1 MFHLILLL
9 NLNVKLW
16 NAGNTELVAYT
27 ARLLKDLH
35 QPLCLPRGSQSL
47 HLILT
52 LYWSSFKS
60 TIEILWILHHLILNW
75 FRRDWW
81 NWNAHIHVNCQI
93 VSWNSIVYHVALDL
107 FRYKGIWN
115 SLNFRIRIEN
125 ALDSKCKCNCK
136 AGVSSNLVVI
146 GTIRLDK
153 MFSKI
158 KYVWNNV

>member
-9 NLNVKLW
+9 NSNVKLW
-16 NAGNTELVAYT
+16 NAGHTELVECA
-27 ARLLKDLH
+27 ARPLKDLH
-35 QPLCLPRGSQSL
+35 QPCVFPEAQSL
-47 HLILT
+47 PLILT
-52 LYWSSFKS
+52 LYRSSFKS
-60 TIEILWILHHLILNW
+60 TAEILWILHLLILNW

-81 NWNAHIHVNCQI
+81 NLNAHIHVNCQI
-93 VSWNSIVYHVALDL
+93 VSWNSIVYHMALDL

-136 AGVSSNLVVI
+136 AGVSSDLVVI
-146 GTIRLDK
+146 GTIWLDK